1 MVKQEARI
9 ETEIKMKEEEKIG
22 VPRIAFKILDLL
34 EVEVRILWTPFWDLV
49 SRSIRT
55 FPFW

>member
-49 SRSIRT
+49 SRSIST
-55 FPFW
+55 FSFW

>member
-1 MVKQEARI
+1 MVKQEARL

-34 EVEVRILWTPFWDLV
+34 EVEVRIPWIPFWDLV
-49 SRSIRT
+49 SRSISS
-55 FPFW
+55 FSFW

>member
-1 MVKQEARI
+1 MVKQEAGF

-34 EVEVRILWTPFWDLV
+34 EVEVRIP
-49 SRSIRT
+49 
-55 FPFW
+55 